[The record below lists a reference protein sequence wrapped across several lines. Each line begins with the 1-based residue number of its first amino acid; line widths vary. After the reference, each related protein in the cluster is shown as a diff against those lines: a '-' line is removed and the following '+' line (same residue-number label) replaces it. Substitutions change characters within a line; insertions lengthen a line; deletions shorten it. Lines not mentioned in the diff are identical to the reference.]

1 LTKNAIDNIDLVMQ
15 SWREIGTKRPLLMG
29 IVNVTPDSF
38 SDGGLYFET
47 KKAIARARELEME
60 GADIVDIGGESSR
73 PFSQPITLEEE
84 FRRVIPVI
92 KAIAPELKIPIS
104 IDTYKAKI
112 AQAAIEAGAK
122 IINDISA
129 LRFDKDMAKVAADY
143 KTPIV
148 LMHMRGTPR
157 DMQINPYYDD
167 VLKEVYDFLEKR
179 IDYALA
185 QGIEKGQIAI
195 DPGIGFGKRL
205 EDNLRLIKH
214 LPLFKDLG
222 QPVLLG
228 PSRKAFIGKVL
239 NIDVPARRDIGTLGV
254 VALATLLGADVI
266 RVHAVKEARQII
278 KIVKAIMDSD

>member
-1 LTKNAIDNIDLVMQ
+1 MTKNAIDNIDLVMQ

-73 PFSQPITLEEE
+73 PFSQPIALEEE

-148 LMHMRGTPR
+148 LMHMKGTPR

-278 KIVKAIMDSD
+278 KIVKAIMNSD

>member
-1 LTKNAIDNIDLVMQ
+1 
-15 SWREIGTKRPLLMG
+15 MG

-148 LMHMRGTPR
+148 LMHMKGTPR

-278 KIVKAIMDSD
+278 KIVKAIMNSD

>member
-1 LTKNAIDNIDLVMQ
+1 MQ

-148 LMHMRGTPR
+148 LMHMKGTPR

-278 KIVKAIMDSD
+278 KIVKAIMNSD

>member
-1 LTKNAIDNIDLVMQ
+1 MVMQ
-15 SWREIGTKRPLLMG
+15 SWSEIGTKRPLLMG

-84 FRRVIPVI
+84 FRRVVPVI

-148 LMHMRGTPR
+148 LMHMKGTPR

-254 VALATLLGADVI
+254 VALATLLGVDVI

>member
-1 LTKNAIDNIDLVMQ
+1 MQ

-47 KKAIARARELEME
+47 KKAIARARELEIE

>member
-1 LTKNAIDNIDLVMQ
+1 MVMQ

-148 LMHMRGTPR
+148 LMHMKGTPR

-278 KIVKAIMDSD
+278 KIVKAIMNSD

>member
-1 LTKNAIDNIDLVMQ
+1 MTKNAIDNIDLVMQ

-148 LMHMRGTPR
+148 LMHMKGTPR

-278 KIVKAIMDSD
+278 KIVKAIMNSD

>member
-1 LTKNAIDNIDLVMQ
+1 MTKNAIDNIDLVMQ